1 MGDVLFP
8 SPTFIH
14 AEAFLSPTGIFSDSS
29 TGKNSGPQAR
39 FINHR
44 PGSSKDIKVTLK
56 WKTRIAKAFGDDKLP
71 ENNGRM
77 AGTDKTMKNITISLK
92 LSDFDFF

>member
-1 MGDVLFP
+1 VGDVLFP

-44 PGSSKDIKVTLK
+44 PGSSKDIKVTLNGK
-56 WKTRIAKAFGDDKLP
+56 HGLQKPLEMTSCRKTT
-71 ENNGRM
+71 
-77 AGTDKTMKNITISLK
+77 AGWQGQTKQ
-92 LSDFDFF
+92 